1 MILDNRSA
9 RLPFKMD
16 ARGYIKVKLSVTH
29 YDSCE
34 LVTYI
39 IAAIGILVI

>member
-16 ARGYIKVKLSVTH
+16 ARGYIMEKLSVN
-29 YDSCE
+29 YGCE

>member
-16 ARGYIKVKLSVTH
+16 ARGYIMEKLSVNH
-29 YDSCE
+29 DSCE